1 MDGTVTLT
9 KTHQRSLGTAEV
21 GFRAGALDRLY
32 QSGVAK
38 ALLPRSY
45 GAAQEVVLVN
55 TLGVIVAASFGVRSA
70 TKFFGNKKL

>member
-32 QSGVAK
+32 QSSVAK

-55 TLGVIVAASFGVRSA
+55 TAGGITGGGVAGGTGGGLSSA
-70 TKFFGNKKL
+70 